1 MEITDFEQLVD
12 RITTKVMARLKEKK
26 LDDLPC
32 IIGDQ
37 KTQLYLECASALRS
51 RLQNNQ
57 LDFLVITELS
67 FENLVNSIHFNPQND
82 LEQAIIQAIKQGQK
96 IIVIKEGRTYL
107 SLLTTGKYALK
118 QKVLELESQFYRYG
132 GEFTSIAAFK
142 QLVSEQKSPPYEKL
156 KNTHYI
162 TVKDLQSKNL
172 QPHATLTLSEKTKL
186 TDYAKEYIREKN
198 INISWSNEK

>member
-12 RITTKVMARLKEKK
+12 RITKKVMARLKEKR
-26 LDDLPC
+26 LDDLPI
-32 IIGDQ
+32 IIGN
-37 KTQLYLECASALRS
+37 KEAQLYLECTNALRS
-51 RLQNNQ
+51 GSQNNQ

-67 FENLVNSIHFNPQND
+67 FENLVNSIHFNPQNN

-96 IIVIKEGRTYL
+96 IFVIKEGRTYL